1 MKEFINKLIAKL
13 EEIPTKNKC
22 SECPH
27 KQKCDEIEAM
37 DKDEQI
43 DLCGA
48 TIKSLAIDAVKEIA
62 EEYKNENII
71 TDFLQYARDNAD
83 NYDTNEG
90 WSLADL
96 IDLSI
101 KFTEKYSANTPQ
113 NSADDWIPCSER
125 LPQENEPVG
134 TLCQIVNVMLKN
146 GTVTS
151 GWCNR
156 YLEKWYVLDHHH
168 DYPLPYEYK
177 DVMAWQP
184 LPQSY
189 KEGVTENE

>member
-1 MKEFINKLIAKL
+1 MIEFIEKLIAKM

-37 DKDEQI
+37 DKDEQV

-62 EEYKNENII
+62 EEYKNTNII
-71 TDFLQYARDNAD
+71 TEFLQYARDNAD

-101 KFTEKYSANTPQ
+101 KYSEEYINTSSDTSTDISTT
-113 NSADDWIPCSER
+113 NADRIRSMNDEELAEFLYDTNHYFENNEYLVRFGSEIVQDEEINILDWLQSE
-125 LPQENEPVG
+125 V
-134 TLCQIVNVMLKN
+134 
-146 GTVTS
+146 
-151 GWCNR
+151 
-156 YLEKWYVLDHHH
+156 
-168 DYPLPYEYK
+168 
-177 DVMAWQP
+177 
-184 LPQSY
+184 
-189 KEGVTENE
+189 EGVTENE

>member
-1 MKEFINKLIAKL
+1 MKEFIEKLIAKM

-37 DKDEQI
+37 DKDEQV

-62 EEYKNENII
+62 EEYKNTNII

-90 WSLADL
+90 WALADL

-101 KFTEKYSANTPQ
+101 KYSQEPINT
-113 NSADDWIPCSER
+113 STDTS
-125 LPQENEPVG
+125 
-134 TLCQIVNVMLKN
+134 
-146 GTVTS
+146 S
-151 GWCNR
+151 GWISVSGKLPNDMEQCLVT
-156 YLEKWYVLDHHH
+156 LENGCIMFATYIIDEFMSPIGHFVEGNKPIAWM
-168 DYPLPYEYK
+168 PLP
-177 DVMAWQP
+177 AP
-184 LPQSY
+184 Y
-189 KEGVTENE
+189 KEGE